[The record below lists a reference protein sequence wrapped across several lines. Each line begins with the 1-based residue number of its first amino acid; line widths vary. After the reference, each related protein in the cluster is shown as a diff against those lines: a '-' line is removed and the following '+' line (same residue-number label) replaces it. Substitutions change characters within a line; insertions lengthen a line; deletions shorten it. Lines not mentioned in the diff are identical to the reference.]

1 MFDRT
6 VNVEQGLLQGI
17 AAANPYITVYR
28 GIPYA
33 KPPVGELRWR
43 APQPP
48 EPWEGVRMADTFG
61 AMPPQIEMHYG
72 GQENAAPR
80 NVSED
85 CLYLNIWTPAKS
97 GDDRLGV
104 MVWYHGGGYQ
114 TGSAVDLIFDGQ
126 RLAEKGIIIVTVGYR
141 LGVLGYY
148 CHPDMERESPYGTA
162 GNFGLMDQAFALGW
176 VHRNIA
182 SFGGDPEKITIAG
195 QSAGAASVCNLM
207 CSPLA
212 SGLFRQAIC
221 QSGDGLMRM
230 EMEYARALKLGKQLS
245 DALGDGS
252 LRSMRNLSASDLV
265 RSDYDAAR
273 EVTGAMFTPVTDHVV
288 LRPMAEALLH
298 GTLNT
303 RVPMIFGTNR
313 EEGLGGE
320 DIESALNAFGEDRS
334 LVEREFPYRNEQ
346 ERRVATARLGNELWY
361 ARDIFWARHREQALG
376 MPTWHYQFCRP
387 ASINGHEI
395 GAVHSVEMPF
405 LFESYYQF
413 GVFDVKP
420 GDPVIASNLA
430 TYWANFVANGDPN
443 GPGLAPWPSKGDAPD
458 KHMCFDARIG
468 MAEDIYDERIAAEV
482 RFWEKSLLHKSC
494 IKSSFDKLEEMT

>member
-1 MFDRT
+1 
-6 VNVEQGLLQGI
+6 
-17 AAANPYITVYR
+17 
-28 GIPYA
+28 
-33 KPPVGELRWR
+33 
-43 APQPP
+43 
-48 EPWEGVRMADTFG
+48 MADTFG

-230 EMEYARALKLGKQLS
+230 EMEYARALKLENSSLTRWATEVSVPCEIFRLQIWSEATSTRPGRLPAPCLPRLQIMWCSGPWRKLYS
-245 DALGDGS
+245 TGRSTLGS
-252 LRSMRNLSASDLV
+252 
-265 RSDYDAAR
+265 
-273 EVTGAMFTPVTDHVV
+273 P
-288 LRPMAEALLH
+288 
-298 GTLNT
+298 
-303 RVPMIFGTNR
+303 
-313 EEGLGGE
+313 
-320 DIESALNAFGEDRS
+320 
-334 LVEREFPYRNEQ
+334 
-346 ERRVATARLGNELWY
+346 
-361 ARDIFWARHREQALG
+361 
-376 MPTWHYQFCRP
+376 
-387 ASINGHEI
+387 
-395 GAVHSVEMPF
+395 
-405 LFESYYQF
+405 
-413 GVFDVKP
+413 
-420 GDPVIASNLA
+420 
-430 TYWANFVANGDPN
+430 
-443 GPGLAPWPSKGDAPD
+443 
-458 KHMCFDARIG
+458 
-468 MAEDIYDERIAAEV
+468 
-482 RFWEKSLLHKSC
+482 
-494 IKSSFDKLEEMT
+494 